1 MLKVAFGPS
10 DATDIILPIR
20 DGLIPE
26 AYRPACKRD
35 GFVGKP
41 GTLCEVLADG
51 GRAVLVGLGSDA
63 LAAGAA
69 ATSRLLQ
76 ARRLAIDA
84 RGLPA
89 RDAAALAAGACLR
102 AWHFDRLKTRPDD
115 AAPRLAQVDLLSA
128 DPETPAAWREI
139 AAGVEGN
146 LFAREL
152 VTEPS
157 NILTPAEF
165 VARLQRLVP
174 LGVRIEVID
183 EAALRRLGCGGLL
196 AVGRASRHPPCLVV
210 LRWMGT
216 GGGAPVAF
224 VGKGI
229 TFDTGGVCLKPAD
242 RMWDMRADMAGAAAC
257 AGAILSLAQRRSPA
271 PAIAILALAEN
282 AIGAASMRPGDVV
295 RMLDGSTVQLVDTDA
310 EGRLVLA
317 DALAYAVRLGAR
329 AIIDAATLTGSIVTA
344 LGYCRAGAFDNDG
357 DLAESVVAAGQA
369 AGELV
374 WRMPIGESHRRA
386 LDSDIADLKHCV
398 DERSQ
403 PDASQA
409 AAFLREFVGTTP
421 WVHLD
426 IAGVDSREAADDLF
440 AKGATG
446 FGVRLL
452 DRLVAARFEQ
462 RDGD

>member
-1 MLKVAFGPS
+1 
-10 DATDIILPIR
+10 
-20 DGLIPE
+20 
-26 AYRPACKRD
+26 
-35 GFVGKP
+35 
-41 GTLCEVLADG
+41 
-51 GRAVLVGLGSDA
+51 
-63 LAAGAA
+63 
-69 ATSRLLQ
+69 
-76 ARRLAIDA
+76 
-84 RGLPA
+84 
-89 RDAAALAAGACLR
+89 
-102 AWHFDRLKTRPDD
+102 
-115 AAPRLAQVDLLSA
+115 
-128 DPETPAAWREI
+128 
-139 AAGVEGN
+139 
-146 LFAREL
+146 
-152 VTEPS
+152 
-157 NILTPAEF
+157 
-165 VARLQRLVP
+165 
-174 LGVRIEVID
+174 
-183 EAALRRLGCGGLL
+183 
-196 AVGRASRHPPCLVV
+196 
-210 LRWMGT
+210 
-216 GGGAPVAF
+216 
-224 VGKGI
+224 
-229 TFDTGGVCLKPAD
+229 
-242 RMWDMRADMAGAAAC
+242 
-257 AGAILSLAQRRSPA
+257 
-271 PAIAILALAEN
+271 
-282 AIGAASMRPGDVV
+282 
-295 RMLDGSTVQLVDTDA
+295 MLDGSTVQLVDTDA